1 MNQTPLPPR
10 PHRAGALTPPARQGT
25 WIVLCGVFLLLVFA
39 LQLRPI
45 QDVDIFW
52 QVKLGQLM
60 IATGEL
66 VEHDVFTYT
75 HAGAPTPT
83 LGWLAQVI
91 YAWLYD
97 LGGWRAIQML
107 HATLFAAAFGIAGL
121 TASRMLSRGRYPVP
135 FSLLSGLVLGLLP
148 GLSNAGVRPHSFA
161 LLGFAAV
168 LYLARQGPFTVRG
181 LVGIALIAILWQN
194 THPSLSLGVLAVG
207 ALAAGEWLT
216 KWRHPEHP
224 PPRFLTLATGILALA
239 QLATPMGW
247 QIFDVSAANLHISR
261 DLLRIDEWLPPWDPR
276 TRSAKSGFFLAS
288 GITLILL
295 IARGRNLRPADWL
308 LLLAMTG
315 MAGYAARFAL
325 FWGIALIPLW
335 TQWLEAVR
343 PADRLAWTNPT
354 WSPRALRLSGLGGLA
369 AVYTL
374 PTLIQAK
381 PHFHYD
387 VAECLGTLAKAVPAG
402 HIYNFR
408 EWGGPLILQ
417 SHPQWQVTI
426 DGRLYLYPVQD
437 WLEYTHVA
445 QGRVELEEIMARY
458 KPTAFV
464 LHPGF
469 HRRLIELLEAS
480 GQYRRLFSDRFC
492 VAYAPR

>member
-1 MNQTPLPPR
+1 
-10 PHRAGALTPPARQGT
+10 
-25 WIVLCGVFLLLVFA
+25 
-39 LQLRPI
+39 
-45 QDVDIFW
+45 
-52 QVKLGQLM
+52 M
-60 IATGEL
+60 IATGDL
-66 VEHDVFTYT
+66 VEQEVFTYT
-75 HAGAPTPT
+75 HAGEPTPT

-97 LGGWRAIQML
+97 LGGWRSIQML
-107 HATLFAAAFGIAGL
+107 HATLFAAAFGLAGL
-121 TASRMLSRGRYPVP
+121 TASRLLSRGRYPVP
-135 FSLLSGLVLGLLP
+135 FSLLSGLILGLLP
-148 GLSNAGVRPHSFA
+148 GLSNAGVRPQSFA
-161 LLGFAAV
+161 LLGFAAI
-168 LYLARQGPFTVRG
+168 LYLVRLGPFGIRG
-181 LVGIALIAILWQN
+181 LMGIGLIGILWQN
-194 THPSLSLGVLAVG
+194 THPSLSLGVLAIG

-216 KWRHPEHP
+216 RWRQPDHPAP
-224 PPRFLTLATGILALA
+224 VFLTLATSILALA

-247 QIFDVSAANLHISR
+247 QIFDTSAANLHISR
-261 DLLRIDEWLPPWDPR
+261 DLLRINEWLPPWDPS
-276 TRSAKSGFFLAS
+276 TRPAMSGFFLAG

-295 IARGRNLRPADWL
+295 VARGRDLRLADGL
-308 LLLAMTG
+308 FVLVMTG
-315 MAGYAARFAL
+315 MALYAARFAL

-343 PADRLAWTNPT
+343 PADRLSWSHPT
-354 WSPRALRLSGLGGLA
+354 GTLGVPRIARRVGLVGLA

-387 VAECLGTLAKAVPAG
+387 VAECLGTLASAVPAG

-417 SHPQWQVTI
+417 GHPQWQVTI

-458 KPTAFV
+458 KPAAFV

-469 HRRLIELLEAS
+469 HRGLIGLLEAS
-480 GQYRRLFSDRFC
+480 GQYRRLFSDPLC